1 MVNDRSKEFPV
12 FLMYAAQ
19 LTRRIRHG
27 APFVLLLPILFFL
40 AGCGGNVT
48 AVEGP
53 ETVSIAAG
61 PNSIT
66 AGASSVLSV
75 SATAAASIMVTGSDG
90 SSYAMTGSGGMQTV
104 SPAVTT
110 TYTAVASGPGG
121 KVTASALITVAAP
134 GAPTVNITATPASV
148 IKGSSA
154 TLAVT
159 ATNATAVT
167 LAGSDGTSFTLSA
180 TGGSESVSPSATTT
194 YTATAKGAGGT
205 ATNQVVVTVSLP
217 SAPAVM
223 LSAAP
228 STINAGGSS
237 TLTATATNATGV
249 TVNGTDGTSFSLSST
264 GGSQSVTP
272 SVTTTYTATAA
283 GAAGATSATA
293 MTTVTVSALAQPTV
307 MISASPASITTGSS
321 STLTVTATN
330 ATGVTVSGSDG
341 SSFTLSSTGGTHSV
355 SPTATTTYTATATG
369 ATGTTAA
376 TATAMVTVSALAQPA
391 VMISASPT
399 SITTGG
405 SSTLTVTATNATGVT
420 ISGSDGSSFTL
431 SSTGGTHSVSPTAT
445 TTYTATATGATGTT
459 AANATA
465 MVTVSALAQ
474 PTVMISASPTSIA
487 TGSSSTLTVS
497 ATNATGVTISGSDGS
512 SFALSS
518 TGGTHSVSPTA
529 TTTYTATAT
538 GATGTTAATAST
550 MVSVTAASG
559 TTVSISANPM
569 SFLAGSGTKVTL
581 TITVTQASSVVI
593 TGSDGSSAPV
603 SAAGGTLTVTPT
615 STTTYTATATGATSS
630 PSASV
635 TVTVAAAPASV
646 SITANPATI
655 VAGNK
660 ATLSVTASSATSVT
674 ITGSDNTSYTLSA
687 TGGNQVVSP
696 LTTTTYTASATGP
709 GNNGTPTTANATLT
723 VTTTQG
729 SVQSINHIIFMLQE
743 NHSFDNYFGMLNPYR
758 AANGFDTGTDG
769 TKYTVDGLDDKLT
782 TIKNE
787 SDQGTVYQ
795 PFKFTST
802 CVDDMTSSWLESYGD
817 MNRYDFASTRQIK
830 TDGFVHTAQGF
841 NNTCAGVTGC
851 GSGVF
856 TDPSGQRAMG
866 YYDQGFLNYY
876 YYMASQFAVS
886 DRWFSPVS
894 SKSIPNRIATYT
906 GGTIQGLVHDPGNDD
921 HLQQL
926 MISTL
931 MSKLDAKGVTW
942 KIYYTETQGGCI
954 AGDDCTTAGA
964 SEFPAT
970 NFGYLQDSYHYLYV
984 PSGGAAC
991 VAPTVLSGA
1000 VGDKTNSFC
1009 VDPNHIQPLT
1019 QYFADVANGT
1029 LPQYSFIE
1037 AGYSRSDEHPGS
1049 GKSIL
1054 IGQAQV
1060 ANVVNSLMTS
1070 PSWKDSV
1077 FFLAYDEGGGPYD
1090 HVPPVPNHTNDNFSF
1105 AVGTT
1110 PDASLYPDISTI
1122 AVNPDSYVP
1131 CLPAG
1136 GGPATTHCDLG
1147 SVEPGAAPTDA
1158 AAISG
1163 MAAQLGFRVPN
1174 IVISPFT
1181 KQHYVSHIPMDH
1193 TAILRFVE
1201 DRFIGDHQYLTQRDA
1216 SQPNLLDF
1224 FDFTGQP
1231 WIAPPTPPAPVQ
1243 DPSNATCTPTAYG
1256 P

>member
-1 MVNDRSKEFPV
+1 
-12 FLMYAAQ
+12 MYARH
-19 LTRRIRHG
+19 LSRRIRHG
-27 APFVLLLPILFFL
+27 APFVLILPIVFFL
-40 AGCGGNVT
+40 AGCGGNIA
-48 AVEGP
+48 AVEGT
-53 ETVSIAAG
+53 ETVSITAG

-66 AGASSVLSV
+66 AGATSVLSV

-90 SSYAMTGSGGMQTV
+90 SSYAMTGTGGTQSV
-104 SPAVTT
+104 SPAATT

-121 KVTASALITVAAP
+121 KVTATAVLTVAAP

-148 IKGSSA
+148 VKGSA
-154 TLAVT
+154 TTLSVT
-159 ATNATAVT
+159 AANATAVT
-167 LAGSDGTSFTLSA
+167 LAGSDGSSFTLSA
-180 TGGSESVSPSATTT
+180 TGGTQSVSPSATTT

-205 ATNQVVVTVSLP
+205 ATNQVIVTVTLP
-217 SAPAVM
+217 TAPTAPAVT
-223 LSAAP
+223 LTAAP
-228 STINAGGSS
+228 ATINAGGSS

-249 TVNGTDGTSFSLSST
+249 IVTGTDGSSFTLPAA
-264 GGSQSVTP
+264 GGSQPVTP
-272 SVTTTYTATAA
+272 SATTTYTATAA
-283 GAAGATSATA
+283 GAAGTTSATATATVTVSPIPQPTVNLSASPTSVTPGGTSTLTVTATNATGVRVTGSDGTSFSLSSTGGTQSVTPSVTATYTATATGAAGTTAATA
-293 MTTVTVSALAQPTV
+293 MTTVTVSAVAQPTV
-307 MISASPASITTGSS
+307 MISASPASITTGGNSTLTVSATNATGVTISGSDGSSFTLPGSGGTHSVSPTATTTYTATATGATGTTAATAMTTVTVTALAQPTVMIAASPTSITTGSS

-341 SSFTLSSTGGTHSV
+341 SSFTLPGGGGTHSV
-355 SPTATTTYTATATG
+355 SPTSTTTYTATATG

-376 TATAMVTVSALAQPA
+376 TAGTMVTV
-391 VMISASPT
+391 
-399 SITTGG
+399 
-405 SSTLTVTATNATGVT
+405 
-420 ISGSDGSSFTL
+420 
-431 SSTGGTHSVSPTAT
+431 
-445 TTYTATATGATGTT
+445 
-459 AANATA
+459 
-465 MVTVSALAQ
+465 
-474 PTVMISASPTSIA
+474 
-487 TGSSSTLTVS
+487 
-497 ATNATGVTISGSDGS
+497 
-512 SFALSS
+512 
-518 TGGTHSVSPTA
+518 
-529 TTTYTATAT
+529 
-538 GATGTTAATAST
+538 TAAT
-550 MVSVTAASG
+550 G
-559 TTVSISANPM
+559 TTVSISANPP

-581 TITVTQASSVVI
+581 TITVTQANSVIV

-603 SAAGGTLTVTPT
+603 SASGGTLTVSPT
-615 STTTYTATATGATSS
+615 ATTTYTATATGATSS
-630 PSASV
+630 PTASV
-635 TVTVAAAPASV
+635 TVTVAAAPATV
-646 SITANPATI
+646 SISANPATI
-655 VAGNK
+655 LPGSK
-660 ATLSVTASSATSVT
+660 ATLSVTASGATSVVV
-674 ITGSDNTSYTLSA
+674 TGSDNTSYTLSA
-687 TGGNQVVSP
+687 TGGNQTVSP
-696 LTTTTYTASATGP
+696 AATTTYTASATGP
-709 GNNGTPTTANATLT
+709 GNSSTPTTSTATLT

-729 SVQSINHIIFMLQE
+729 SIQSINHIIFMLQE

-758 AANGFDTGTDG
+758 AANGFDTGNDG

-782 TIKNE
+782 SIKNQ
-787 SDQGTVYQ
+787 SDQGTYYA

-817 MNRYDFASTRQIK
+817 VNRYDFGLTRQIK

-954 AGDDCTTAGA
+954 AGDDCTTPGA

-1019 QYFADVANGT
+1019 QYYADAANGT

-1060 ANVVNSLMTS
+1060 ANVVNSLMSS

-1090 HVPPVPNHTNDNFSF
+1090 HVPPVPNHTNDNFSL

-1110 PDASLYPDISTI
+1110 PNPSLYPDISSI

-1147 SVEPGAAPTDA
+1147 SVEPGAMSTDA
-1158 AAISG
+1158 AAVNG

-1216 SQPNLLDF
+1216 AQPNLLDF
-1224 FDFTGQP
+1224 FDFTGKP
-1231 WIAPPTPPAPVQ
+1231 WIAPPTPPTPVS